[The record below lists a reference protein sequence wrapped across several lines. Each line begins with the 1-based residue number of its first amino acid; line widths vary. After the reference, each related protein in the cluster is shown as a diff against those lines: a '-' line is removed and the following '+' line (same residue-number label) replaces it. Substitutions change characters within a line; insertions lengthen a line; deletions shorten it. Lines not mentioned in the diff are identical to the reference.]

1 MTTEKMNIHKAL
13 SELKVSESRIMKAIH
28 EATFVIANKQ
38 SNEKIEG
45 LPVEEFKEKM
55 RAAHNKV
62 MDLINRRNA
71 LKRAVVMSNAITEVV
86 INGKTYTV
94 AEAIELKNHGLQLKE
109 AYRNT
114 LSRQNLIAN
123 SIINANSGAEIEE
136 KAEAF
141 ILSMIQSMPKEQ
153 KDSKLTTTSESMQ
166 ELRAN
171 YIRNNRYNLIDPLK
185 TAKLIEDLTDE
196 ISEFEIEVDSALSV
210 SNALTIIE
218 LSY

>member
-1 MTTEKMNIHKAL
+1 
-13 SELKVSESRIMKAIH
+13 
-28 EATFVIANKQ
+28 
-38 SNEKIEG
+38 
-45 LPVEEFKEKM
+45 
-55 RAAHNKV
+55 
-62 MDLINRRNA
+62 
-71 LKRAVVMSNAITEVV
+71 
-86 INGKTYTV
+86 
-94 AEAIELKNHGLQLKE
+94 
-109 AYRNT
+109 
-114 LSRQNLIAN
+114 
-123 SIINANSGAEIEE
+123 
-136 KAEAF
+136 
-141 ILSMIQSMPKEQ
+141 MIQSMPKEQ